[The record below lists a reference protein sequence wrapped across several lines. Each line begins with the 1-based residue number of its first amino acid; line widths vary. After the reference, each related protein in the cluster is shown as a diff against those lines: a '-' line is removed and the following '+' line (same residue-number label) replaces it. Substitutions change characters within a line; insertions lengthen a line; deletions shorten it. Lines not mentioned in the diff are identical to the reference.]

1 MYSSLVLCCAVIRCE
16 EHMIE
21 NGNVVSNGTLLGA
34 VAQYSC
40 DETYVLDGP
49 EQRIC
54 QDNGM
59 WSGDE
64 PVCNCE

>member
-1 MYSSLVLCCAVIRCE
+1 MTECKEL
-16 EHMIE
+16 MIE
-21 NGNVVSNGTLLGA
+21 NGNIMSNGTLLGA

-40 DETYVLDGP
+40 DESYVLEGP

-54 QDNGM
+54 QDSGM

-64 PVCNCE
+64 PVCTRE